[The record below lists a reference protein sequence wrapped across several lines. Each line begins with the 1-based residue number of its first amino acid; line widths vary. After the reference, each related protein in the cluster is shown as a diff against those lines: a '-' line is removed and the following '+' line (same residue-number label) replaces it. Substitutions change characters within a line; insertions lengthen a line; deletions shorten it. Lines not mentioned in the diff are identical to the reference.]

1 MADSEQLRRNKYRR
15 KRVMLKRV
23 HVRGKVALGM
33 VVVILI
39 VLGGHVCKS
48 GIRPSD
54 IYFN

>member
-39 VLGGHVCKS
+39 VLGGHV
-48 GIRPSD
+48 
-54 IYFN
+54 